1 MSTLTSECTFDV
13 VTVGGLQVVMPKR
26 VEGIVVGSPDKL
38 VALVDP
44 VFLVVV
50 QDELSVC
57 YVFGHR

>member
-1 MSTLTSECTFDV
+1 
-13 VTVGGLQVVMPKR
+13 MPKR